1 MSGFDSPEIYR
12 TVLESRFG
20 GYGAEDRFFWIAG
33 AERTTGYLRQ
43 EVVGRVFRENVLAEK
58 GDQERIDSDATK
70 ALESVLQEGRS
81 VMAEISLR
89 H

>member
-1 MSGFDSPEIYR
+1 M
-12 TVLESRFG
+12 
-20 GYGAEDRFFWIAG
+20 
-33 AERTTGYLRQ
+33 RQ